1 MSADEDA
8 FGLVLNETALVRMFL
23 GECCLLFV
31 YIFLVSHKW
40 IASLLDCFT
49 VRLLESNSPQGG
61 LTMQW
66 SNNAV
71 V

>member
-8 FGLVLNETALVRMFL
+8 FGLILNETAFVRMLL

-31 YIFLVSHKW
+31 YIFLVCHKW

-49 VRLLESNSPQGG
+49 VTLLKSNSPQGG

-71 V
+71 L

>member
-23 GECCLLFV
+23 GECCLSFFD
-31 YIFLVSHKW
+31 IFLVCHKW

-49 VRLLESNSPQGG
+49 VRLLDSNSPQGG